1 MYPLILVLIHLSV
14 LFIHLLVICIHF
26 RSYFHDEQ
34 LFGIDPQDDM
44 DVLFFAYA
52 HCIAEGQEGK
62 WVEL

>member
-1 MYPLILVLIHLSV
+1 MY
-14 LFIHLLVICIHF
+14 LFIYFIYPFLVICIHF

-34 LFGIDPQDDM
+34 LFGTDPQDDM

-62 WVEL
+62 WVELDK